1 MRPNRCS
8 GVPSEERL
16 TDIALSVARIQSLSL
31 VGILIIVVGMHS
43 KVSEKGQVT
52 VPKPLRDR
60 LDIRPGDELDFSEED
75 GRLVALKLTRQD
87 PVDAVYGSV
96 DLGRSTD
103 EIIRELRGDDDLD

>member
-1 MRPNRCS
+1 M
-8 GVPSEERL
+8 
-16 TDIALSVARIQSLSL
+16 I
-31 VGILIIVVGMHS
+31 VGMHS
-43 KVSEKGQVT
+43 RVSEKGQVT

-96 DLGRSTD
+96 ELGRSTD
-103 EIIRELRGDDDLD
+103 EIIRELRGDAELD